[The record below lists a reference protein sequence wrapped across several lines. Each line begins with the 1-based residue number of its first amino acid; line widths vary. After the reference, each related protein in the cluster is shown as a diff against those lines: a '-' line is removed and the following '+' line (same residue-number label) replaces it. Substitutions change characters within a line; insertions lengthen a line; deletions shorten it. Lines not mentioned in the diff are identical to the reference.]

1 MIVDPDFF
9 NHWKTLTLIGELDD
23 DQLAPVYVLRLWA
36 HCQNRRDWRFK
47 LSAKALKALCH
58 YSGHP
63 DKLLA
68 GLVASGFVETL
79 DDGELYVRGWDEYN
93 AQLIA
98 NWENGKKGGRPKK
111 GKQPDVNP
119 SETHGLPIDNPSE
132 THQEPIRVDRSRE
145 DKTKQMEYEF
155 GQFWEVVTN
164 RKRKDDA
171 KKAFQSQR
179 KHHSL
184 EHIVDMAR
192 KYYSQPIETQYLK
205 HPGPFLRQYLNDD
218 PNEWTSRENKADR
231 FLEGS
236 EAL

>member
-9 NHWKTLTLIGELDD
+9 NHWKTLILIGELDD

-36 HCQNRRDWRFK
+36 HCQNRRDCRFK

-79 DDGELYVRGWDEYN
+79 DDGEIYVRGWDEYN

-111 GKQPDVNP
+111 PRKPDANP
-119 SETHGLPIDNPSE
+119 PDPDAIPIGNPPE

-145 DKTKQMEYEF
+145 DNSLSPLMSNSNFAASWKRWRKHLNEKFKPLTQTSEEGQLMELSRVCC
-155 GQFWEVVTN
+155 GDA
-164 RKRKDDA
+164 DDA
-171 KKAFQSQR
+171 SALVEFTISRGALNLITSGEHKQEKKSQT
-179 KHHSL
+179 
-184 EHIVDMAR
+184 
-192 KYYSQPIETQYLK
+192 QPRRSMY
-205 HPGPFLRQYLNDD
+205 D
-218 PNEWTSRENKADR
+218 
-231 FLEGS
+231 
-236 EAL
+236 